1 MSASLL
7 LASAS
12 PRRQRLLGEA
22 GIAFEVR
29 PATVEEQSPARGD
42 PHAIAVA
49 NATLK
54 AEAIAR
60 TAPDR
65 VVLGAD
71 TVVALPVSVALPAA
85 SSWEILGKPRDKS
98 EARAMLA
105 RLSGRFHVVVT
116 GLALLAGGRCLTRSV
131 GTGVEMRPLTGAELD
146 SYAASGEGMGK
157 AGGYAIQESADRF
170 VDRLDGPFDNVVGL
184 PVETVREM
192 LAEIARAT

>member
-42 PHAIAVA
+42 PHVIAVA

-60 TAPDR
+60 TARDR

-71 TVVALPVSVALPAA
+71 TVVALPVAG
-85 SSWEILGKPRDKS
+85 SWELLGKPRDKT

-105 RLSGRFHVVVT
+105 RLSGRCHVVVT
-116 GLALLAGGRCLTRSV
+116 GLALMAGGRRLTRSV
-131 GTGVEMRPLTGAELD
+131 ATGVEMRPLTDAELD
-146 SYAASGEGMGK
+146 AYAASGEGMGK

-170 VDRLDGPFDNVVGL
+170 VERLDGPFDNVVGL